1 MASKA
6 HYAVRSI
13 TKLAHFVILNAQE
26 VIRIQQRHLGEKKIR
41 PQEGLI
47 FFFQTRCKTF
57 FFCDFSDD

>member
-26 VIRIQQRHLGEKKIR
+26 VIRIQQRHLGEKKS
-41 PQEGLI
+41 GL
-47 FFFQTRCKTF
+47 KKV
-57 FFCDFSDD
+57 